1 MGCPKH
7 ATRHAR
13 KMTTLITARQNS
25 KIGTFREIM
34 KDRLPNHIV
43 DTICKM
49 AATVRD
55 QREPVWV
62 EHSVAL
68 SGPQGRH
75 MMVSL
80 FETGSG
86 FLWGGF
92 LPDGPGASI
101 NYTTG
106 HGCCI
111 DVERVFHMGMIH
123 VEMRFDNKKGYE
135 GPEFIECF
143 HGLISAN
150 TQHQRV
156 DVNDGIYVM
165 LEQPVSQPDG
175 SCASS
180 LAVEP

>member
-1 MGCPKH
+1 
-7 ATRHAR
+7 
-13 KMTTLITARQNS
+13 MTTLITARQNS
-25 KIGTFREIM
+25 KFAAFREIM
-34 KDRLPNHIV
+34 KDRLGHDIT

-49 AATVRD
+49 AATVTIRV
-55 QREPVWV
+55 QREPVQI

-80 FETGSG
+80 FETGPR

-106 HGCCI
+106 HGFCI

-123 VEMRFDNKKGYE
+123 VEMRFDYKKGYE
-135 GPEFIECF
+135 DPKFIECF

-150 TQHQRV
+150 IQHQRV

-165 LEQPVSQPDG
+165 LEQPVSQP
-175 SCASS
+175 
-180 LAVEP
+180 AV

>member
-1 MGCPKH
+1 
-7 ATRHAR
+7 
-13 KMTTLITARQNS
+13 MTTLITARQNS
-25 KIGTFREIM
+25 KFAAFREIM
-34 KDRLPNHIV
+34 KDHLGHDIV

-49 AATVRD
+49 AATVTIRV
-55 QREPVWV
+55 QREPVQI

-75 MMVSL
+75 VMVSL
-80 FETGSG
+80 FETGPR

-106 HGCCI
+106 HGFCI
-111 DVERVFHMGMIH
+111 DVERLVHMGMMMH
-123 VEMRFDNKKGYE
+123 VEMRFDDKEEGRRRE
-135 GPEFIECF
+135 GPKFLECF
-143 HGLISAN
+143 RGLISAN

-165 LEQPVSQPDG
+165 LEHQP
-175 SCASS
+175 
-180 LAVEP
+180 AV